1 MRRTVFLVTLATLT
15 FAAVHSLLASNWM
28 KRAIEDRVGTRA
40 RDGLYRTAY
49 NNFTFGWLVVMFWL
63 FTRLP
68 DRVLYEVQRPWSLL
82 MRAGQV
88 AAALMVLDAATRVGF
103 GRFTG
108 MQQAL
113 EYVRGGVPQ
122 REPPAQGPLLEGDLK
137 RRTGGVFRISRHP
150 TNLAPTIVV
159 WLQPKMTV
167 SWLTFAT
174 VGSAYS
180 FFGSILEEMRVRGV
194 YQDAY
199 DLYRLRAP
207 FFAPLPVLRGRPE
220 GVRGEVVR

>member
-1 MRRTVFLVTLATLT
+1 
-15 FAAVHSLLASNWM
+15 HSLLASNRM
-28 KRAIEDRVGTRA
+28 KRAIEERVGARA

-49 NNFTFGWLVVMFWL
+49 NNFTFAWLAVMFWL
-63 FTRLP
+63 FSRMP
-68 DRVLYEVQRPWSLL
+68 DRVIYEVRRPWSLL
-82 MRAGQV
+82 MRAGQIGG
-88 AAALMVLDAATRVGF
+88 ALMILDAATRVGF

-108 MQQAL
+108 IQQAF
-113 EYVRGGVPQ
+113 EYLRDGDPK

-137 RRTGGVFRISRHP
+137 RATGGVFRVSRHP

-180 FFGSILEEMRVRGV
+180 FFGSILEERRVRDV

-220 GVRGEVVR
+220 GVRGEAIR